1 MLRHVE
7 IAYGTTRFFVNSPL
21 PEQSLASFV
30 VDDVGF
36 LRIYCERDCPSRICL
51 ESETLKLKSHLAT
64 D

>member
-7 IAYGTTRFFVNSPL
+7 IAYGTTRSFVNSPL
-21 PEQSLASFV
+21 AEQSLASFV

-51 ESETLKLKSHLAT
+51 ESETIKLKSHLAT